1 MKASFAEVLA
11 LEAAALAA
19 VSDAEGLNRWRIELL
34 RMATTG
40 ESAYARVL
48 QPTEDLRD
56 RARFLES
63 WSDLI
68 AAALARVADSA
79 SSSRRINAEQMAVS
93 VVAALYGGAA
103 LSRVAREPAPLHI
116 SVGLALAPLLPA
128 EEDPSRSSKTGLS
141 VQ

>member
-1 MKASFAEVLA
+1 MEACFAEVLA

-19 VSDAEGLNRWRIELL
+19 VSDAEDLNRWRIELL

-48 QPTEDLRD
+48 QPTGDLQD

-68 AAALARVADSA
+68 AAALARVVGNA
-79 SSSRRINAEQMAVS
+79 SNPASINTSQMAVA
-93 VVAALYGGAA
+93 VVAALYGGAV

-116 SVGLALAPLLPA
+116 SVDLALAPLLPA
-128 EEDPSRSSKTGLS
+128 EEDPSRSPKTGLS